1 MKQCGEAEWA
11 ALSERERQAR
21 LVKLRREEK
30 RLRREGKVDEAAA
43 LLGDLKDQE
52 QGRCVCVCVCV
63 CVRAGVG
70 ARACVCAC
78 MCVHVCMCVR
88 MCVLCACM
96 CA

>member
-52 QGRCVCVCVCV
+52 EGTSYVRA
-63 CVRAGVG
+63 CVRACT
-70 ARACVCAC
+70 R
-78 MCVHVCMCVR
+78 R
-88 MCVLCACM
+88 
-96 CA
+96 